1 MQLDGRVIT
10 IDQIPEV
17 LGAVPL
23 NATFRP
29 KFPVLH
35 NTSSPDIALYQS
47 WMKRGNPTPEQW
59 LRNLASYYSGLGW
72 NSMPHAFVLP
82 DGRIGLGA
90 PFSMKGTHS
99 PSWNS
104 ISIGVETVGEFE
116 HEIWAGM
123 PTERAAVALFGE
135 LCRHFGWQPDLY
147 ARGVRGIHFH
157 REDPATTHRTCP
169 GRNVDKAR
177 FVQMVL
183 AYMGD
188 SVAAAETDRNG
199 HADATVAAQEAQTQN
214 LTNEQ
219 LFSVKWLQER
229 LNEKGAHLAVDGV
242 IGEKT
247 RSVVESWQRT
257 HGLVVDGI
265 AGPKTRLSLL

>member
-1 MQLDGRVIT
+1 MQLDGRIIT
-10 IDQIPEV
+10 IDQIAGI
-17 LGAVPL
+17 LTNDTGHGS
-23 NATFRP
+23 FQP

-35 NTSSPDIALYQS
+35 NTSEPDIALYQS

-90 PFSMKGTHS
+90 PFSVKGTHS

-104 ISIGVETVGEFE
+104 VSIGVEMVGEFE
-116 HEIWAGM
+116 HETFDKT
-123 PTERAAVALFGE
+123 PTQQAAVALFGE
-135 LCRHFGWQPDLY
+135 LCRHFGWVPDLY
-147 ARGVRGIHFH
+147 VRGVRGIHFH
-157 REDPATTHRTCP
+157 KEDPGTTHKTCP
-169 GRNVDKAR
+169 GKNVVKAD
-177 FVQMVL
+177 FVQRVL

-188 SVAAAETDRNG
+188 SVAAAETDRNS
-199 HADATVAAQEAQTQN
+199 HAHVTIEAQTAPTAK
-214 LTNEQ
+214 LTNDQ

-229 LNEKGAHLAVDGV
+229 LNAKGAHLVVDGV
-242 IGEKT
+242 VGPATI
-247 RSVVESWQRT
+247 SVVKDWQRT

-265 AGPKTRLSLL
+265 AGPKTRLSLI